1 MLKDP
6 IIRRFISSSLF
17 AGTFV
22 WVAISFFDVDP
33 DVVWML
39 LGLCFL
45 FVGALIVVGLMGVP
59 LIRLI
64 RPKPP
69 FLSKIAVA
77 EQELAQEKHSKTK
90 RSLADD
96 LPADNA
102 EGEGIAEDRE
112 KPDADADVTPAL
124 DQSSEKAG

>member
-22 WVAISFFDVDP
+22 WVAISFFDVEP
-33 DVVWML
+33 DVVLTL

-45 FVGALIVVGLMGVP
+45 FVGALIVVGLIGVP
-59 LIRLI
+59 LIRFI

-77 EQELAQEKHSKTK
+77 EQELAQEIQSKTE
-90 RSLADD
+90 SALADD
-96 LPADNA
+96 LPLGHA
-102 EGEGIAEDRE
+102 DRE
-112 KPDADADVTPAL
+112 GVAEAGNKPEADLTPVS

>member
-22 WVAISFFDVDP
+22 WVAISFFDVEP
-33 DVVWML
+33 DVVMTL
-39 LGLCFL
+39 LGFCFL
-45 FVGALIVVGLMGVP
+45 FVGALIVIGLIGVP
-59 LIRLI
+59 LIRFI

-77 EQELAQEKHSKTK
+77 EQELAQEIQSKTD
-90 RSLADD
+90 SVVADE
-96 LPADNA
+96 LPLDDA
-102 EGEGIAEDRE
+102 DRE
-112 KPDADADVTPAL
+112 GVAEARDKPEDGLTPAS